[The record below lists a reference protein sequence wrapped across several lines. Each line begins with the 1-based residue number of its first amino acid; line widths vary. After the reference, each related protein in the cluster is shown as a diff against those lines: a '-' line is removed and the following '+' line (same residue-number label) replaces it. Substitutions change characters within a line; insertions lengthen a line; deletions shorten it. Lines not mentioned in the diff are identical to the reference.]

1 MFKTKTSVFKHR
13 ILVTC
18 FATVM
23 LFLSMTA
30 MSVPHSSAIHGATAL
45 PAAVAPVNVG
55 LYTTYFTD
63 ATHSTECGYRIVYC
77 NGQIYRTGCV
87 TPFYEQETIEC

>member
-1 MFKTKTSVFKHR
+1 MFKTKTSVLKHR

-30 MSVPHSSAIHGATAL
+30 MSVPHSSAIHGATAP
-45 PAAVAPVNVG
+45 PAAVAPVGPRLWV
-55 LYTTYFTD
+55 YYFTD
-63 ATHSTECGYRIVYC
+63 ATHSTECGYKIVYC
-77 NGQIYRTGCV
+77 NGQVYQTGCV
-87 TPFYEQETIEC
+87 TQFEEHETFQC